1 MSSKQYQ
8 GEIKLDYLSIL
19 KYLAYNHL
27 NPKQLLK
34 LKCKQCSSLQQTNLK
49 SPELISN
56 AYALLNLF
64 LSMSLKK
71 KPEQTN
77 SNRKKHK
84 TQLKTWHRPQDN
96 IISFQTP
103 LHSQR
108 DGPSSQ
114 TDSVITIGALTKHRS
129 NKKAFHF
136 IPRPNTTPSK
146 EEEHVIC
153 WNMDMLEL
161 RHSHWA
167 KLEEADSLSVI
178 FF

>member
-71 KPEQTN
+71 NPNKQTA
-77 SNRKKHK
+77 
-84 TQLKTWHRPQDN
+84 TE
-96 IISFQTP
+96 
-103 LHSQR
+103 
-108 DGPSSQ
+108 
-114 TDSVITIGALTKHRS
+114 RS
-129 NKKAFHF
+129 
-136 IPRPNTTPSK
+136 I
-146 EEEHVIC
+146 
-153 WNMDMLEL
+153 
-161 RHSHWA
+161 
-167 KLEEADSLSVI
+167 KLS
-178 FF
+178 